1 MLPPVNVGTKSL
13 SDYGTILGRGLMEE
27 IKRLAAPM
35 EGKRVVHLS
44 ATAFG
49 GGVAEINYTLVP
61 LMRSAG
67 LDAEWRIIHGQDEF
81 FNVTKKI
88 HNALQGNPQGLTA
101 EDQEIYQRYN
111 ALNAEEFDESEY
123 DFVINHDPQ
132 PAAMIDHYPD
142 RQARWIWRCHI
153 DLSEP
158 NREVLDVLLPSISRH
173 DAAIFH
179 RPEYVPDTHVLPEAF
194 IWPPAIDPLTPKN
207 MALSAED
214 AAYIVDQFG
223 IDVERR
229 LLTQVS
235 RFDPWKDP
243 LGVIDAFR
251 LTREEFPGLQLALV
265 GSMAHDDPEGWEF
278 YNQTVEY
285 SAGDPDIFI
294 LSNLNNIGAIE
305 VNAFQVHSAAVLQK
319 SIREGFG
326 LTVTE
331 GLWKARPTV
340 GGRVGGIPSQIQDG
354 ETGWLVDSV
363 EECAAACKEI
373 LADPA
378 TAALRGRRGKEFV
391 RQNFLMPRLLRDW
404 LALFNLLS
412 GNDTG
417 DTRLVTAPT
426 AAA

>member
-1 MLPPVNVGTKSL
+1 MLPPVNVGTKAL
-13 SDYGTILGRGLMEE
+13 ADYGTILGRGLMAE
-27 IKRLAAPM
+27 IHRLAAPL

-67 LDAEWRIIHGQDEF
+67 LDAEWRIIHGEDEF

-101 EDQEIYQRYN
+101 EEQEIYHRYN
-111 ALNAEEFDESEY
+111 ALNAQDFDESEY

-132 PAAMIDHYPD
+132 PAAMIDLYAD
-142 RQARWIWRCHI
+142 RRARWIWRCHI

-158 NREVLDVLLPSISRH
+158 NRDVLDFLLPSIDRH

-179 RPEYVPDTHVLPEAF
+179 RPEYVPDTDTLPEAF

-207 MALSAED
+207 MALSPED

-223 IDVERR
+223 IDVERP
-229 LLTQVS
+229 LLTQFS

-251 LTREEFPGLQLALV
+251 RTREEFPGLQLALV
-265 GSMAHDDPEGWEF
+265 GSMAHDDPEGWEY

-305 VNAFQVHSAAVLQK
+305 VNAFQVHSAAVIQK
-319 SIREGFG
+319 SIKEGFG
-326 LTVTE
+326 LTITE
-331 GLWKARPTV
+331 GLWKGRPTV

-363 EECAAACKEI
+363 EECASACKEI
-373 LADPA
+373 LADRPA
-378 TAALRGRRGKEFV
+378 AALRGRKGKEFV
-391 RQNFLMPRLLRDW
+391 RQHFLTPRLLRDW

-412 GNDTG
+412 GNDIG
-417 DTRLVTAPT
+417 ETRLVTAPT
-426 AAA
+426 RAA

>member
-1 MLPPVNVGTKSL
+1 MLPPVNVGHKSL
-13 SDYGTILGRGLMEE
+13 SDYATILGRGLVGE
-27 IKRLAAPM
+27 IQRLAEPL
-35 EGKRVVHLS
+35 EGKRVLHLS

-61 LMRSAG
+61 LMRSVG
-67 LDAEWRIIHGQDEF
+67 LDTEWRIIHGEDEF

-88 HNALQGNPQGLTA
+88 HNALQGSPVGLTPEEEA
-101 EDQEIYQRYN
+101 IYQRYN
-111 ALNAEEFDESEY
+111 ALNAAELDESEY

-153 DLSEP
+153 DPSTP
-158 NREVLDVLLPSISRH
+158 NRDVLDFLLPSISRH

-179 RPEYVPDTHVLPEAF
+179 RPEYVPSSPRLPEAF

-207 MALSAED
+207 MALSPED

-223 IDVERR
+223 LDVERPV
-229 LLTQVS
+229 LTQVS

-251 LTREEFPGLQLALV
+251 LTSQDHPGLQLALV
-265 GSMAHDDPEGWEF
+265 GSMAHDDPEGWEY

-285 SAGDPDIFI
+285 AAGDPDIFI

-331 GLWKARPTV
+331 ALWKGRPTV
-340 GGRVGGIPSQIQDG
+340 GGRAGGIPSQIQDG

-363 EECAAACKEI
+363 EECAEACREI
-373 LADPA
+373 LADPP
-378 TAALRGRRGKEFV
+378 TAAVRGRKGKEYV
-391 RQNFLMPRLLRDW
+391 RQHFLTPRLLRDW

-417 DTRLVTAPT
+417 ETQLVTASGSP
-426 AAA
+426 A